1 MASVRSGAADPR
13 ARVQLPPLR
22 KATVRLLSPGA
33 ELYQPMPGSRVF
45 TDRPWEIQ
53 SLSPALVGLTG
64 IRFSHTAAA
73 AGKYVPVEFE
83 CDAPVNVLVGYV
95 QSADPAWLR
104 VPQLETDALAGE
116 NFVSEALIQNAAGI
130 DTLPAVNVHIHRFP
144 AGRNRLEVR
153 GAGAFL
159 VLGVTLA
166 EKESAAPAASLPAA
180 AAPGKSPATPAQPPV
195 GAGSAGSTAP
205 SAVSSS
211 FPAAA
216 ASASASA
223 SSPGSASASPSASAV
238 APRAV
243 SQARYRISV
252 CDWMILKRQKLGAF
266 ELASQIGADGLE
278 LDIGGLGTRESWD
291 NKLKDPVVR
300 QQFIDKAASLGLS
313 ISSIAMSGFYA
324 QSFAERPNYRELIA
338 ECVDLMKAT
347 GAKVAFL
354 PLGVKGDLVQHPELR
369 PVIIERLKAVA
380 PLAEKAG
387 VVLGIET
394 ALDATAEARLLDEVG
409 SPAIKSYFNFA
420 NALQNGRDLHS
431 ELSIL
436 GRDRIA
442 QIHCTDQDGV
452 WLQDNTRLDMKR
464 VRRQLDEMGWSGWLV
479 IERSRDLK
487 DPKNVR
493 KNFSANAQFLKACF
507 QP

>member
-1 MASVRSGAADPR
+1 VAALRSGTADPK

-22 KATVRLLSPGA
+22 QATIRLLSPGA
-33 ELYQPMPGSRVF
+33 ELYQPMPGSRAF
-45 TDRPWEIQ
+45 TDRPWEVQ
-53 SLSPALVGLTG
+53 SLAPALVGLTG
-64 IRFSHTAAA
+64 IRFSHTEAS
-73 AGKYVPVEFE
+73 AGRYVPVEFE
-83 CDAPVNVLVGYV
+83 CDTPVNVLVGYV
-95 QSADPAWLR
+95 QSTDPAWLK

-116 NFVSEALIQNAAGI
+116 NFVSEALIQNAVVV
-130 DTLPAVNVHIHRFP
+130 DTLPAVNIHIHRFP
-144 AGRNRLEVR
+144 AGRHRLEVR

-159 VLGVTLA
+159 VLGVVVADKEAARTL
-166 EKESAAPAASLPAA
+166 
-180 AAPGKSPATPAQPPV
+180 
-195 GAGSAGSTAP
+195 
-205 SAVSSS
+205 
-211 FPAAA
+211 
-216 ASASASA
+216 
-223 SSPGSASASPSASAV
+223 
-238 APRAV
+238 
-243 SQARYRISV
+243 SQARYHISV

-266 ELASQIGADGLE
+266 ELAADIGADGLE

-300 QQFIDKAASLGLS
+300 QQFVDKAASLGLS

-338 ECVDLMKAT
+338 ECIDLMKGT

-354 PLGVKGDLVQHPELR
+354 PLGVKGDLIQHPELR
-369 PVIIERLKAVA
+369 PVIVERLKTVA

-387 VVLGIET
+387 VVLAIET

-420 NALQNGRDLHS
+420 NALQNGRDLHA
-431 ELSIL
+431 ELRIL

-464 VRRQLDEMGWSGWLV
+464 VRRQLDDMGWSGWLV

-493 KNFSANAQFLKACF
+493 KNFSANVRYLKECF

>member
-1 MASVRSGAADPR
+1 
-13 ARVQLPPLR
+13 
-22 KATVRLLSPGA
+22 
-33 ELYQPMPGSRVF
+33 
-45 TDRPWEIQ
+45 
-53 SLSPALVGLTG
+53 
-64 IRFSHTAAA
+64 
-73 AGKYVPVEFE
+73 VEFE

-95 QSADPAWLR
+95 QSADPAWLK

-116 NFVSEALIQNAAGI
+116 NFVSEALIQNAASI

-144 AGRNRLEVR
+144 AGRHRLEVR
-153 GAGAFL
+153 GAGSFI

-166 EKESAAPAASLPAA
+166 EKESPRPSAPAAPDSSAAAPARSSSMPA
-180 AAPGKSPATPAQPPV
+180 P
-195 GAGSAGSTAP
+195 
-205 SAVSSS
+205 AVSST
-211 FPAAA
+211 PAA
-216 ASASASA
+216 
-223 SSPGSASASPSASAV
+223 

-266 ELASQIGADGLE
+266 ELAAEIGADGLE
-278 LDIGGLGTRESWD
+278 LDIGGLGTRETWD
-291 NKLKDPVVR
+291 NKLKDPAVR

-394 ALDATAEARLLDEVG
+394 ALDASAEARLLDEVG
-409 SPAIKSYFNFA
+409 SPAVRSYFNFA
-420 NALQNGRDLHS
+420 NALQNGRDLHA

-464 VRRQLDEMGWSGWLV
+464 VRRQLDDMGWSGWLV
-479 IERSRDLK
+479 IERSRDIK

-493 KNFSANAQFLKACF
+493 KNFSANARFLKSCF